1 MKKVFATILGGA
13 AVAAFVTGCDPT
25 LAQVPQGSVEEQW
38 EKLFQEN
45 YSSFAAPRNP
55 APAAYAPS
63 NAPVVKQ
70 AAPSRP
76 ADDPENAVDR
86 AASGEDVTPVPV
98 AQELKE
104 EPQKNAAPAEGKAP
118 AAPVKKEKELAPA
131 PAPEVEA
138 EAKKAAPAP
147 AGDQDVPGKLY
158 TVKSGDTL
166 GALAK
171 QFYGKASLEDVIF
184 RANSKKLKNR
194 NALRVGMT
202 LVIPEL

>member
-104 EPQKNAAPAEGKAP
+104 EPQKNAAPAEEKAP
-118 AAPVKKEKELAPA
+118 AAPVKEEKAA
-131 PAPEVEA
+131 APEAKA
-138 EAKKAAPAP
+138 EAKEAAPAP

-166 GALAK
+166 SALAK